1 MNDIEYIVQALKD
14 ADKKVYHYQCPYLA
28 LADTVGYTSLY
39 TVHSLPSSFTRL
51 SMRKLLLTCGINNRK
66 LSRMIWL
73 MVENGHSL
81 SFIAEYI
88 EFKDYKFKSIKAS
101 LK

>member
-1 MNDIEYIVQALKD
+1 MSDIEYIIQALRD
-14 ADKKVYHYQCPYLA
+14 ADKKVYSYQCPYLA
-28 LADTVGYTSLY
+28 LAEVVGYTSPY
-39 TVHSLPSSFTRL
+39 AVHSLPSSFTRL

-73 MVENGHSL
+73 MVENGRSL
-81 SFIAEYI
+81 SWIADYI
-88 EFKDYKFKSIKAS
+88 ELRDTLKSIKAS